1 MIPRIIHYCWL
12 SDDPIP
18 EEIQTYINGWR
29 ELMPD
34 YVIKKWDKSQID
46 FNKHPF
52 VRAAF
57 NDKKYAFA
65 ADYIRVYALF
75 TEGGVYLDSD
85 VKVLQ
90 SFDKFLSFDY
100 FTSYENHWSAN
111 QYKLLFGR
119 YIDKYGNRLEGIEK
133 ILNVGLQAAV
143 IASIPHH
150 PFVSALWDYYRNLAW
165 NGWEKVTAPTIHSR
179 ICEQFGLKYLDKL
192 QLLKNNMVIF
202 PSDVFCTDGCNQETS
217 NTHAVHVCAGSW
229 IDNEHRLLKR
239 LFKGNRFVMSAYL
252 KYKII
257 TRRQK

>member
-1 MIPRIIHYCWL
+1 MIPKIIHYCWL

-18 EEIQTYINGWR
+18 EKIQAYINGWR
-29 ELMPD
+29 EVMPD
-34 YVIKKWDKSQID
+34 YVIKKWDRNQID

-52 VRAAF
+52 VKAAF
-57 NDKKYAFA
+57 DDKKYAFA

-119 YIDKYGNRLEGIEK
+119 FIDKCGNRLAGVEK
-133 ILNVGLQAAV
+133 VLNVGLQAAV
-143 IASIPHH
+143 MASIPHH
-150 PFVSALWDYYRNLAW
+150 PFVGALWDYYRNLEW
-165 NGWEKVTAPTIHSR
+165 NGWEQVTAPTIHSK
-179 ICEQFGLKYLDKL
+179 ICEQFGLKYLDEL
-192 QLLKNNMVIF
+192 QFLRNNMVVF

-229 IDNEHRLLKR
+229 VNKDYGLLKR